1 MCYNHISSCN
11 IEVLESWSPSGYD
24 EAVQQTV
31 RSRNKE
37 AIAAEVWRRVF
48 DFIIATH
55 RQRDRILERFGF
67 TPGDSKTM
75 LALDRDEGRSMRS
88 LASDW
93 TCDASNATWM
103 VDRLEKRGLAER
115 RTLPGDRRVKAV
127 ALTPKGVR
135 VKAQLMKALYEP
147 PAVLLD
153 LSREDLMALRD
164 GLAKLPAQ
172 VPDE

>member
-1 MCYNHISSCN
+1 MYLNVPGH
-11 IEVLESWSPSGYD
+11 SGYD
-24 EAVQQTV
+24 DAVQQTV
-31 RSRNKE
+31 RSSNKE

-55 RQRDRILERFGF
+55 KQRDGVLERFGF
-67 TPGDSKTM
+67 TPGDSKAM
-75 LALDRDEGRSMRS
+75 LALDREEGRSMRS
-88 LASDW
+88 LADNW

-103 VDRLEKRGLAER
+103 VDRLEKRGFAER
-115 RTLPGDRRVKAV
+115 RNLPGDRRVKTV
-127 ALTPKGVR
+127 VLTLKGAR

-147 PAVLLD
+147 PAMLLD

-164 GLAKLPAQ
+164 GLAKLPSR